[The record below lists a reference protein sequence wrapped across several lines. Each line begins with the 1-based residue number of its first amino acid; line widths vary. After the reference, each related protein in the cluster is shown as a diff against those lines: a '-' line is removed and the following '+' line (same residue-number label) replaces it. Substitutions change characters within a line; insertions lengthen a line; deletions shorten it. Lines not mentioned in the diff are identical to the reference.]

1 MSTTT
6 ERELGYALGMVER
19 RVNLAATI
27 GKSSTQN
34 EAISVHRSVCG
45 AVKEVRKHHKNILGS
60 IDNEGAGHA
69 MQCQALLAT
78 VEKWRDMSRSSL
90 EGWGVSDADI
100 ESIEEAVGL

>member
-34 EAISVHRSVCG
+34 EAISVHKSVCG

-60 IDNEGAGHA
+60 IDTR
-69 MQCQALLAT
+69 ALGTLCNA
-78 VEKWRDMSRSSL
+78 RLYSLRSRS
-90 EGWGVSDADI
+90 GVTCHARASRAG
-100 ESIEEAVGL
+100 V